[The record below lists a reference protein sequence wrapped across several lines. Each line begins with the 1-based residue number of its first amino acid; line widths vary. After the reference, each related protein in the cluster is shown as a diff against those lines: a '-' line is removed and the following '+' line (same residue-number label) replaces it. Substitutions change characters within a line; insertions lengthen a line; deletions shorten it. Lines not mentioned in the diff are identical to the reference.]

1 MSEGSLSFKRALVVV
16 QTSPRLKNNEG
27 STFGLLRTN
36 DSVESKE
43 KVRSTKGERQHCRR
57 AGRVLHKDCT
67 PTIWLFAEYCMSL
80 RQASIHLT
88 ILRCQLFLV

>member
-27 STFGLLRTN
+27 STFGLHRTN

-43 KVRSTKGERQHCRR
+43 KFRSTKGERQHCRR
-57 AGRVLHKDCT
+57 TGRVLCKDCT
-67 PTIWLFAEYCMSL
+67 STIWVLAK
-80 RQASIHLT
+80 
-88 ILRCQLFLV
+88 